1 MSAITPK
8 PWRRGQTLPPQRP
21 LRPGGCDFVAD
32 PRRPASSA
40 DVFWSARSTQVIAAM
55 RTPAVLTDDAGAPLV
70 WPSPQ
75 ADLAASDG
83 RHLLLRGASGP
94 DVQVSVLDGSGPDLP
109 LAALIPFEA
118 DLPARVAAL
127 LDAWHALSGR
137 PRRHDPL
144 TPQRRQR
151 LILGLRALDGRAAG
165 ASYRSLAA
173 GLFGADRVP
182 SGAAWKSHDLRSRTL
197 RLVADATALMRGG
210 YRALAGLPPQSA

>member
-1 MSAITPK
+1 
-8 PWRRGQTLPPQRP
+8 
-21 LRPGGCDFVAD
+21 
-32 PRRPASSA
+32 
-40 DVFWSARSTQVIAAM
+40 M
-55 RTPAVLTDDAGAPLV
+55 RTPAGLTNDAGPPLG

-75 ADLAASDG
+75 ADHAASDG

-94 DVQVSVLDGSGPDLP
+94 DVQMTVLDGSGPNLP
-109 LAALIPFEA
+109 LAALIPFDA

-137 PRRHDPL
+137 PRGQNPL
-144 TPQRRQR
+144 TAQRRRR

-165 ASYRSLAA
+165 ASYRALAA
-173 GLFGADRVP
+173 GLFGVDRVP

-210 YRALAGLPPQSA
+210 YRALAGLPPQFA